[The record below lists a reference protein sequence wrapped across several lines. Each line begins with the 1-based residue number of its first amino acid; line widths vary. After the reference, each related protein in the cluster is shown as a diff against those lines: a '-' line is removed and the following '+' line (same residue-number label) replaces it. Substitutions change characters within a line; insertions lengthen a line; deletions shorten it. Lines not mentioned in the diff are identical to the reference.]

1 MSKTPKVAESAAPR
15 ASAAPFEVRLERL
28 EAIVR
33 ELDDEDVPL
42 DRALTLFEEGVGE
55 LKAAQ
60 ASLAQAE
67 ATLKVLVEQADGTFA
82 LNELER
88 RGD

>member
-1 MSKTPKVAESAAPR
+1 MSKTPKVAESAAPS
-15 ASAAPFEVRLERL
+15 ASAAPFEARLERL

>member
-1 MSKTPKVAESAAPR
+1 MSKTPKSDAN
-15 ASAAPFEVRLERL
+15 AAPFEARLERL

-33 ELDDEDVPL
+33 ELDDEEVPL
-42 DRALTLFEEGVGE
+42 DRALALFEEGVGE

-60 ASLAQAE
+60 AALAQAE

-82 LNELER
+82 LNDLER

>member
-1 MSKTPKVAESAAPR
+1 MSKTPQAAESAAPF
-15 ASAAPFEVRLERL
+15 ASAAPFEARLERL

>member
-1 MSKTPKVAESAAPR
+1 MSKSPKTTE
-15 ASAAPFEVRLERL
+15 SAAPFETRLERL

-33 ELDDEDVPL
+33 ELDDEQVPL

-60 ASLAQAE
+60 AALAQAE

>member
-1 MSKTPKVAESAAPR
+1 MSKAPQ
-15 ASAAPFEVRLERL
+15 ATDSVAPFEARLERL

-33 ELDDEDVPL
+33 ELDDEEVPL

-60 ASLAQAE
+60 AALAQAE

-82 LNELER
+82 LNELDR

>member
-1 MSKTPKVAESAAPR
+1 MNKAPKAPDP
-15 ASAAPFEVRLERL
+15 AVPFEARLERL

-33 ELDDEDVPL
+33 ELDDEEVPL

-60 ASLAQAE
+60 AALAQAE
-67 ATLKVLVEQADGTFA
+67 ATLKVLVERADGTFA
-82 LNELER
+82 LNELDR

>member
-1 MSKTPKVAESAAPR
+1 MSKPTKADAAPP
-15 ASAAPFEVRLERL
+15 PFEARLERL

-33 ELDDEDVPL
+33 ELDDEEVPL
-42 DRALTLFEEGVGE
+42 DRALALFEEGVGE

-60 ASLAQAE
+60 NALALAE

-82 LNELER
+82 LDELER

>member
-1 MSKTPKVAESAAPR
+1 MSKAPQAT
-15 ASAAPFEVRLERL
+15 ASVAPFEARLERL

-33 ELDDEDVPL
+33 ELDDEEVPL

-60 ASLAQAE
+60 AALAQAE

-82 LNELER
+82 LNELDR